1 MVSIGGVNLLEA
13 LVSAEQRIA
22 VLEKIVEALLNAGPV
37 TNRELQVNVERIR
50 EDALADLQ
58 RKYPELGIKGAVR
71 G

>member
-13 LVSAEQRIA
+13 LVSAEQRVA

-37 TNRELQVNVERIR
+37 TNRALRVDVERIR

-58 RKYPELGIKGAVR
+58 RKYPELGIKGALKR
-71 G
+71 